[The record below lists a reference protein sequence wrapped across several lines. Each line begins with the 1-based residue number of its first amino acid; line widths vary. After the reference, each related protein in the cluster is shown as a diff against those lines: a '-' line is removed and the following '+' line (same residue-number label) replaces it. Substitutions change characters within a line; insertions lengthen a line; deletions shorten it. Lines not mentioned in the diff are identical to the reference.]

1 MGWYQ
6 RRVHGEYREDRT
18 RESNIMIRILTL
30 AAAASAYPQ
39 HSYNPYMVAP
49 YPLQYAPLAPQPQV
63 FPAPVVQARSED
75 EFDLI
80 EDAKEARYLINFE
93 AFQRVSGSFVADAGA
108 TVPTTITGVA
118 SFYQNPFTGQ
128 NSKYKITLNGLTA
141 GQTYWVGLVTT
152 TDVCVTKTGADT
164 DLRTG
169 TAPSIFLFDTV
180 KIYGTLDTHNID
192 GAGGRTALTG
202 LSLEVRDTS
211 STGTVIGCTSANLA

>member
-30 AAAASAYPQ
+30 VAAASAYPQ
-39 HSYNPYMVAP
+39 HFYNPYMVAP

-108 TVPTTITGVA
+108 TVPTTITSDQCQTIA
-118 SFYQNPFTGQ
+118 TGDET
-128 NSKYKITLNGLTA
+128 TL
-141 GQTYWVGLVTT
+141 
-152 TDVCVTKTGADT
+152 K
-164 DLRTG
+164 TG
-169 TAPSIFLFDTV
+169 TAPGIILFDTV
-180 KIYGTLDTHNID
+180 KAYGTLDTHNID
-192 GAGGRTALTG
+192 GAGGKTLLTG
-202 LSLEVRDTS
+202 LSLVVRQGTDA
-211 STGTVIGCTSANLA
+211 TGTLIGCTSANLA

>member
-1 MGWYQ
+1 
-6 RRVHGEYREDRT
+6 
-18 RESNIMIRILTL
+18 MIRILTL
-30 AAAASAYPQ
+30 VAAASAYPQ
-39 HSYNPYMVAP
+39 HFYNPYMVAP

-128 NSKYKITLNGLTA
+128 NSKYKITLNGLTSGTSYYIGLAITADQCQTIATGDETVSIEALINSSSSLSFVDSEDRHRPWHHPLRHREGIRHPGHPQHRRGRRQDPAHWAQPRGEA
-141 GQTYWVGLVTT
+141 G
-152 TDVCVTKTGADT
+152 
-164 DLRTG
+164 
-169 TAPSIFLFDTV
+169 
-180 KIYGTLDTHNID
+180 H
-192 GAGGRTALTG
+192 
-202 LSLEVRDTS
+202 
-211 STGTVIGCTSANLA
+211 